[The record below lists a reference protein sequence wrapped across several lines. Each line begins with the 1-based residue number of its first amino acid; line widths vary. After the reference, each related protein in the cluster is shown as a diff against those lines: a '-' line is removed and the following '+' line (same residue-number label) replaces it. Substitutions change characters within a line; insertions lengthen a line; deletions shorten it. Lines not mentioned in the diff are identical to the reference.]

1 MDAEHCKALD
11 YCGVKSGRD
20 VDKWAETGLTPV
32 AADGLT
38 YAPAVAECPA
48 YLSCKVEQVIPL
60 GSHDMFLARIVSVAA
75 QERFFAPDGS
85 LHLEAAHLVAY
96 AHGVYQRSDDVLG
109 FFGYSLP
116 APRCR
121 KSG

>member
-1 MDAEHCKALD
+1 M
-11 YCGVKSGRD
+11 
-20 VDKWAETGLTPV
+20 
-32 AADGLT
+32 
-38 YAPAVAECPA
+38 
-48 YLSCKVEQVIPL
+48 SCKVEQVIPL

-109 FFGYSLP
+109 FSATRWP